1 MVDTFR
7 GESRCRIGI
16 DVGGTFTDLVLADH
30 GKRRWMFFKEPSVPN
45 DPSAAVERGIAG
57 ILNRAEV
64 KVEDVELVVHGT
76 TLGLNTIIQ
85 RTGAKIAL
93 VVSEGNRDVLELAR
107 CRMPSSYDL
116 RVGKEVPLV
125 PRNLVF
131 EVSARVLA
139 SGVIDRS
146 FDPESIKPLAQRLR
160 SEGVSAVAVM
170 LLNSY
175 LYPDVERQ
183 VVEALQDA
191 LPGLLV
197 TGSADLWPEIREYER
212 ALVTTLNAYI
222 HPQLDAYLSKLRD
235 RLNGMGL
242 KAPIY
247 ITGSN
252 GGTLG
257 LETARNR
264 PIDTVL
270 SGPASGVV
278 AAARLAASAGLSKLI
293 TFDMGGTS
301 SDMAVSSGGQPEQT
315 TRTTVGDFPLILP
328 VVNVSAIGAGGGS
341 IVWVDPQGLL
351 KVGPESAGADPGP
364 VCYGKGAIRPTI
376 TDCFLTL
383 GYMRADGFLGG
394 RMTLD
399 RAAAIRALDGVAER
413 LGLTGAHRAMA
424 AAEAAVRVATAKMST
439 ELHKSF
445 AQRGL
450 DPRDYALVAY
460 GGAGPTQ
467 ANHLAEEV
475 RVKSILIPPSP
486 GTLCALGAI
495 LAELKRDFL
504 KTVRQPLT
512 ASSELTE
519 RLRRLVDEVKREADD
534 WLAAEGGLVGTTQV
548 RWTADMKYTGQAYEL
563 QVDTPEAM
571 LASGDVHAIVEAF
584 HGKHLAVYGYI
595 DAGSAVDMASLRAQV
610 TGTVPS
616 MELTKVSAG
625 AGSVMP
631 EGHRKV
637 FLKGEMVDVPVF
649 SRARLRKGNRVS
661 GPAIIEQEDTTTV
674 ILTQWSAIVDE
685 VGSMLISKNE
695 T

>member
-1 MVDTFR
+1 MNSTSR
-7 GESRCRIGI
+7 EQSRCRIGI
-16 DVGGTFTDLVLADH
+16 DVGGTFTDLVLADQ
-30 GKRRWMFFKEPSVPN
+30 GKRRWVFFKEPSVPN
-45 DPSAAVERGIAG
+45 DPSFAVERGIAA
-57 ILNRAEV
+57 ILARAEV
-64 KVEDVELVVHGT
+64 QVEDVELVVHGT
-76 TLGLNTIIQ
+76 TLGINTIIQ

-116 RVGKEVPLV
+116 SVGKEVPLV

-139 SGVIDRS
+139 SGAIDRP
-146 FDPESIKPLAQRLR
+146 FDVEAIEPLARKLR

-175 LYPDVERQ
+175 LHPDTERQ
-183 VVEALQDA
+183 VVKALQVA

-197 TGSADLWPEIREYER
+197 TGSANLWPEIREYER
-212 ALVTTLNAYI
+212 ALITTLNAYI
-222 HPQLDAYLSKLRD
+222 HPQLDTYLSKLRD
-235 RLNGMGL
+235 RLNGIGL
-242 KAPIY
+242 NAPIY

-278 AAARLAASAGLSKLI
+278 AAGRLAASAGISKLI

-315 TRTTVGDFPLILP
+315 TRTNVGEFPLILP
-328 VVNVSAIGAGGGS
+328 VINVSAIGAGGGS

-364 VCYGKGAIRPTI
+364 VCYGRGAARPTI
-376 TDCFLTL
+376 TDCFLVL

-394 RMTLD
+394 RMMLD
-399 RAAAIRALDGVAER
+399 KAAAIRAMNGVAER
-413 LGLTGAHRAMA
+413 LGLAGTHRAMT

-467 ANHLAEEV
+467 ANQLAEEV
-475 RVKSILIPPSP
+475 RAQSILVPPSP

-495 LAELKRDFL
+495 LTELKRDFL
-504 KTVRQPLT
+504 KTVRRPLSASLELT
-512 ASSELTE
+512 AL
-519 RLRRLVDEVKREADD
+519 LQQLVEDVKREADA
-534 WLAAEGGLVGTTQV
+534 WLAAEGELVGATRV
-548 RWTADMKYTGQAYEL
+548 RWTADMKYAGQAYEL
-563 QVDTPEAM
+563 QVDVLESV
-571 LASGDVHAIVEAF
+571 LASGDVLAIVAAF
-584 HGKHLAVYGYI
+584 HNKHRAVYGFI
-595 DAGSAVDMASLRAQV
+595 DATSAVEMASLRAQV
-610 TGTVPS
+610 TGSIPS
-616 MELTKVSAG
+616 MALSKVPQG
-625 AGSVMP
+625 VGYVVP
-631 EGHRKV
+631 EGNREV
-637 FLKGEMVDVPVF
+637 FLKGEIVEVPVF
-649 SRARLRKGNRVS
+649 SRARLRSGDRVP
-661 GPAIIEQEDTTTV
+661 GPAIVEQEDTTTV
-674 ILTQWSAIVDE
+674 ILAQWTAIVDE
-685 VGSMLISKNE
+685 VGSMLIGRNE
-695 T
+695 A